1 MNTAIE
7 TQPAARVAGQ
17 NQIFRLEEFA
27 SGRYDVYSAI
37 NGLRAGSL
45 IGGDGQWCAEQ
56 GSKPLGYFGT
66 KDDAAM
72 ALIHARG
79 FPSQTLFEQMR
90 AFVEGPLKP
99 LQHYQDDFY
108 KHDRA
113 YLDEWQN
120 ATDMLWFV
128 TATAT
133 HLVMLDLDEI
143 TKREGNAVLEARDPA
158 ITGHPLHIH
167 HLDVGTG
174 RMRPCTQEKALAL
187 INNQAQTYRFVS
199 GTIKKN
205 GETFARMTLTVERRP
220 AQSPIANIAMAVA
233 REPSL
238 KEIAVLRRFAAYAAV
253 RHFGTLFAA
262 VGHVRI
268 ADAERAYFDSA
279 RPAPKS

>member
-1 MNTAIE
+1 LDTAIE
-7 TQPAARVAGQ
+7 LQSAARAAGRD
-17 NQIFRLEEFA
+17 QIFRLEEFA

-45 IGGDGQWCAEQ
+45 IGGNGQWCAEQ

-72 ALIHARG
+72 ALIEARG
-79 FPSQTLFEQMR
+79 FPSRTLFEQMR
-90 AFVEGPLKP
+90 AFIEGPQKP
-99 LQHYQDDFY
+99 LQRYLDDFY

-133 HLVMLDLDEI
+133 HLVLLDLDEI

-158 ITGHPLHIH
+158 ITGQPLHIH
-167 HLDVGTG
+167 HLDVATG
-174 RMRPCTQEKALAL
+174 RMRPCTSAKALAL
-187 INNQAQTYRFVS
+187 INNQVQTYRFAS
-199 GTIKKN
+199 GAIKKN
-205 GETFARMTLTVERRP
+205 GETLARVTLTVERR
-220 AQSPIANIAMAVA
+220 AAKSPHANIAMAVA
-233 REPSL
+233 REPSQ

-268 ADAERAYFDSA
+268 ADDQRAYYDSA
-279 RPAPKS
+279 TAES

>member
-7 TQPAARVAGQ
+7 TQPAALVAGH

-45 IGGDGQWCAEQ
+45 IGGNGQWCAEQ

-72 ALIHARG
+72 ALIQARG

-158 ITGHPLHIH
+158 ITSHPLHIH

-174 RMRPCTQEKALAL
+174 RMRPCTPAKALAL

-205 GETFARMTLTVERRP
+205 GETFARVTLTVERRP

-233 REPSL
+233 REPSQ

-253 RHFGTLFAA
+253 RYFGTLFAA

-279 RPAPKS
+279 RPVPKS